1 MKKWVL
7 NFLKDERGAETVE
20 FGIGALVIGGGA
32 AAGLTSLKGN
42 LQDKTDQLIER
53 LGDVS
58 AD

>member
-32 AAGLTSLKGN
+32 AAGLSSLKGN
-42 LQDKTDQLIER
+42 LQDKTDELIER

>member
-42 LQDKTDQLIER
+42 LQDKTDELIER